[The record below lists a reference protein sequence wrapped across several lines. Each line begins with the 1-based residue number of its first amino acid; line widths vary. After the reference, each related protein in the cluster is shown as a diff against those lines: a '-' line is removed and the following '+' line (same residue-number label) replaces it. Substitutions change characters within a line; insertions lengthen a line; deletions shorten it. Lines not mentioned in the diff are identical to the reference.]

1 MFLFY
6 AVIICLY
13 LFAWPWLQL
22 TRSPSSLGRGSRGRF
37 FLRKTPK
44 TVHKYTYTF
53 MEETLKSSIMWKCF
67 EKERMFDSV
76 ALQCTGENQDNLSII
91 QHSTM
96 LNLIVVTFL
105 HSFSH
110 KSLIVK
116 IYFVT
121 CALTSQCWMLYNFL
135 RICAFYNLI
144 QMS

>member
-1 MFLFY
+1 MLY
-6 AVIICLY
+6 AVIMFVSVCLTLAAADKKSKQLREGISREV
-13 LFAWPWLQL
+13 LF
-22 TRSPSSLGRGSRGRF
+22 
-37 FLRKTPK
+37 KETPK

-53 MEETLKSSIMWKCF
+53 MEGTLKSSIMWKCF

-121 CALTSQCWMLYNFL
+121 CALTSQC
-135 RICAFYNLI
+135 
-144 QMS
+144 